1 MWRLRLVF
9 KNLFRNRRRALLTAA
24 SMAASITLLAVFCA
38 TYRYMSAPPAPSGF
52 DLVLM
57 VGPRTSLMVPLPLRY
72 REQIEKLPGVRT
84 VSPVNM
90 VDLVYGGRE
99 TPLWAVASDPQTM
112 FKVRP
117 DWRLRKDQLQTFF
130 DEKVALVAGRKIA
143 EKYGWKVGDRL
154 TLRSSGYN
162 VVLEFVL
169 RGIYTSSE
177 DETMLSFHWDYL
189 NDVQGHLNKPGAFWV
204 LAQTPGDVPKLM
216 RNIDAQFRNSDVET
230 RTQPMKQF
238 VLDFL
243 AMLGNVK
250 LILLSV
256 SAAVVFA
263 VLLIVANTMG
273 MTIRE
278 RTTELAVLR
287 ALGFRTWQVLGLLT
301 AESLAISL
309 VGAVAGCLL
318 ASVLFVLTAG
328 YQIAGAMP
336 VYIQVD
342 SLTVSVALAV
352 AIGISAFSTLLPA
365 YRASRIS
372 IAQALRF
379 VG

>member
-1 MWRLRLVF
+1 MWQLRLVV
-9 KNLFRNRRRALLTAA
+9 KNLSRNRRRTLLTAA
-24 SMAASITLLAVFCA
+24 SVAASITLLVVFCA
-38 TYRYMSAPPAPSGF
+38 TYRYMSAPPTPSGF

-57 VGPRTSLMVPLPLRY
+57 VGPRTSLMVPLPGRY
-72 REQIEKLPGVRT
+72 GEQIAKLPGVAA
-84 VSPVNM
+84 VSPLNM
-90 VDLVYGGRE
+90 VDVTYGGQE
-99 TPLWAVASDPQTM
+99 TMLWAVASDPETM
-112 FKVRP
+112 LKVRP
-117 DWRLRKDQLQTFF
+117 DWRLPQDHLRAFLN
-130 DEKVALVAGRKIA
+130 EKTALVVGQKIA
-143 EKYGWKVGDRL
+143 EKYGWKVGDRV
-154 TLRSSGYN
+154 TLRSPGYN
-162 VVLEFVL
+162 IVLELVL
-169 RGIYTSSE
+169 RGIYTSTE
-177 DETMLSFHWDYL
+177 DETLLSFHWDYL

-216 RNIDAQFRNSDVET
+216 KEIDAQFRNSDVET

-273 MTIRE
+273 MVIRE
-278 RTTELAVLR
+278 RTAEFAVLR
-287 ALGFRTWQVLGLLT
+287 ALGFRTRQVLGLIA

-309 VGAVAGCLL
+309 AGAAGGCLTAWL
-318 ASVLFVLTAG
+318 LFTLTAG

-336 VYIQVD
+336 IYIQVD
-342 SLTVSVALAV
+342 APTAGLALAV
-352 AIGISAFSTLLPA
+352 ATGIGVFSTLIPA
-365 YRASRIS
+365 YRAAHVNL
-372 IAQALRF
+372 AQALRF